1 MAMLMRLDLARR
13 PSSVVLL
20 VLGVLAVAG
29 RADAAPHSVAVG
41 HQATAAPAC
50 APAQLSATFGGQGAT
65 QTLLGGV
72 TITNHGRAGCRLS
85 GRPTITMR
93 GGSPHEQLA
102 EHAMNTAALFPGAHF
117 STTILLDPGRSA
129 SVRIQWSNWCNP
141 TAQANPTSGAPAE
154 GRRPTQILV
163 AVAANTRAIRAT
175 VSGGLHAE
183 ILPICVAPKLPS
195 WIDVSLWLTKS

>member
-1 MAMLMRLDLARR
+1 MRLNLARR
-13 PSSVVLL
+13 PSSVLLL
-20 VLGVLAVAG
+20 VLGVLAVAQT
-29 RADAAPHSVAVG
+29 ADAAPHSVAVG
-41 HQATAAPAC
+41 HRATAAPVC

-72 TITNHGRAGCRLS
+72 TITNHGRAGCRLI

-93 GGSPHEQLA
+93 GGSPHEQLE
-102 EHAMNTAALFPGAHF
+102 EHAMNTAALFPGEHF
-117 STTILLDPGRSA
+117 STTVLLNPGRSA

-141 TAQANPTSGAPAE
+141 TARANPTSGAPAE
-154 GRRPTQILV
+154 GRRPTQILI

-183 ILPICVAPKLPS
+183 LLPICGAPNRPS
-195 WIDVSLWLTKS
+195 TMDVSLWPT

>member
-20 VLGVLAVAG
+20 VLGVLAVVQ

-41 HQATAAPAC
+41 HRATAAPMC
-50 APAQLSATFGGQGAT
+50 ASAQLSATFGGQGAT
-65 QTLLGGV
+65 QTLLGSV

-93 GGSPHEQLA
+93 GGSPHERVEQR
-102 EHAMNTAALFPGAHF
+102 AMNTAALFPGEHF
-117 STTILLDPGRSA
+117 STTILLNPGRSA

-141 TAQANPTSGAPAE
+141 TARTNPTSGAPAE

-163 AVAANTRAIRAT
+163 TVAANTGAITAT

-183 ILPICVAPKLPS
+183 YLPICIASNRPS
-195 WIDVSLWLTKS
+195 RMDVSLWPTKS